1 MHQPTAAP
9 PHDVGSQARP
19 DHAVPAVATGNKSNR
34 DPVLLGA
41 AWVAGIAAAVA
52 SWSALYG
59 LALRTGW
66 SHVTAPL
73 FPLTVDAYAV
83 AALRVWL
90 GRSTAS
96 PAARLRARRSAVLA
110 IVASMAGNAALHAA
124 AAGVYEITWPV
135 VVAVSA
141 IPPVTLGLVSH
152 LFALRAERDGQGD
165 DDAAADGAAA
175 ELPEVPPSGVLA
187 GLPKAEAIRIAL
199 AHNDGAV
206 LAAQAWL
213 AERGVTAD
221 RAYMHDVKRGVSGKR
236 RRNRQASESGSAEVA
251 A

>member
-1 MHQPTAAP
+1 MHDSMPASP
-9 PHDVGSQARP
+9 REVGPRARP
-19 DHAVPAVATGNKSNR
+19 DAVLSR
-34 DPVLLGA
+34 DPVLLAA

-66 SHVTAPL
+66 SHLTAPL

-90 GRSTAS
+90 GRGTAS
-96 PAARLRARRSAVLA
+96 ASARLRARRNAVLA

-124 AAGVYEITWPV
+124 AAGVYSITWPV

-141 IPPVTLGLVSH
+141 VPPVTLGLVSH
-152 LFALRAERDGQGD
+152 LFALRAEHDGQAD
-165 DDAAADGAAA
+165 DDAAAP
-175 ELPEVPPSGVLA
+175 ELPEVPPNGVLA
-187 GLPKAEAIRIAL
+187 QLPKAEAGRIAL

-213 AERGVTAD
+213 HARGVTIN
-221 RAYMHDVKRGVSGKR
+221 RAYLHDIRRGVRGKR
-236 RRNRQASESGSAEVA
+236 RRHRSAPGSVPEVA

>member
-1 MHQPTAAP
+1 MHQPTAVS
-9 PHDVGSQARP
+9 PHSVGSLARP
-19 DHAVPAVATGNKSNR
+19 DHAAPAVAMGNKSNR
-34 DPVLLGA
+34 DPVLLAA

-59 LALRTGW
+59 LALRCGW
-66 SHVTAPL
+66 SHLTAPL

-90 GRSTAS
+90 GRGTGSAS
-96 PAARLRARRSAVLA
+96 ARLRARRNAVLA

-124 AAGVYEITWPV
+124 AAGVYSITWPV

-141 IPPVTLGLVSH
+141 VPPVTLGLVSH
-152 LFALRAERDGQGD
+152 LFALRAERDGQAD
-165 DDAAADGAAA
+165 DDAAAG
-175 ELPEVPPSGVLA
+175 LPEVPPNGVLA
-187 GLPKAEAIRIAL
+187 GLPKAEAIRLAL
-199 AHNDGAV
+199 AHNGGAV
-206 LAAQAWL
+206 LDAQRWL
-213 AERGVTAD
+213 AERGIRAD

-236 RRNRQASESGSAEVA
+236 RRNRSPASAPEVA